1 MGTILARSWGRP
13 QLAIGVAAALVLA
26 MLLFANVPV
35 NAQSGSATSTC
46 PLLNLA
52 NPGAGDQVSAGDYVV
67 SGVALDPVSCSATS
81 VDFFLGSR
89 DSGGMYLGTTRPGS
103 DPNNP
108 AGFVKTVTF
117 PDVNRLDTFNAYA
130 SSASGAGVTTV
141 SVPIRIGSP
150 PTTTKPATPTPI
162 TASVTIKSNCPSV
175 ATGPVAAAAGT
186 AAPVVAVSQN
196 QGPVLRL
203 ANPQSGDFVSR
214 GDYVSYGVAFDPNS
228 ASGPG
233 VDLVSY
239 YLGARDNGGMFI
251 GSGVPGV
258 LGGPVGAYSATLKF
272 PTNASG
278 LHDVVAYAHSSVNG
292 RETAVT
298 ISVNIASRLTPT
310 PTP

>member
-1 MGTILARSWGRP
+1 M
-13 QLAIGVAAALVLA
+13 IGVAVTVVLA
-26 MLLFANVPV
+26 MLLLANVPV
-35 NAQSGSATSTC
+35 NAQSGSSTSTC
-46 PLLNLA
+46 PLLNLG
-52 NPGAGDQVSAGDYVV
+52 NPNAGDQVSAGDYVV
-67 SGVALDPVSCSATS
+67 TGVALDPTTRSATS
-81 VDFFLGSR
+81 VDLFLGTR
-89 DSGGMYLGTTRPGS
+89 DSGGTYLGTAVPGS

-108 AGFVKTVTF
+108 AGFVKTVNF
-117 PDVNRLDTFNAYA
+117 PDVNRLDTFTAYA
-130 SSASGAGVTTV
+130 SSAKGAGITTV

-150 PTTTKPATPTPI
+150 PSTTKPATPTPVA
-162 TASVTIKSNCPSV
+162 ASVTIKSNCPSV
-175 ATGPVAAAAGT
+175 VAGPGGLAVGT

-196 QGPVLRL
+196 QGPVLRI

-228 ASGPG
+228 ANGPG
-233 VDLVSY
+233 VDMVTY
-239 YLGARDNGGMFI
+239 YFGAPRDSGGLFI

-258 LGGPVGAYSATLKF
+258 LGGPVGAYSAELKF

-298 ISVNIASRLTPT
+298 ISVNIAARLTPT